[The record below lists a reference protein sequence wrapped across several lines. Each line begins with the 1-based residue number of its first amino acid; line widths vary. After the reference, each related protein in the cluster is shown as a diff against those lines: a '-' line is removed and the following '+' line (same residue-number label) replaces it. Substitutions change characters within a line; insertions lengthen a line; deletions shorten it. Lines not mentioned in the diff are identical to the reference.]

1 MIDKNI
7 IEIQGR
13 MFQVK
18 RKFPLDQLNL
28 NVDDWVNT
36 LKQYYHVDSLFKAE
50 GKLWLCNEIKTIE
63 YEEIKNKTKRI
74 SKRRKKHSRNS
85 KKNR

>member
-1 MIDKNI
+1 MNIHDI

-18 RKFPLDQLNL
+18 RKLPLSQLNL

-36 LKQYYHVDSLFKAE
+36 LKQFYHVDSLFKAE

-63 YEEIKNKTKRI
+63 YEEIKN
-74 SKRRKKHSRNS
+74 
-85 KKNR
+85 